1 MYRGTTPTLTF
12 ALPFQAGIIKNLF
25 ITFSQKGQIVLEK
38 TTADC
43 GLIGNTIEL
52 NLTQEDTLKFMPG
65 NAELQ
70 VRIIDN
76 SKCLYIILMVFQ
88 IFLEILNIRLCR
100 FL

>member
-25 ITFSQKGQIVLEK
+25 VTFSQKGQIVLEK

-52 NLTQEDTLKFMPG
+52 NLTQEDIGSILKDG
-65 NAELQ
+65 
-70 VRIIDN
+70 II
-76 SKCLYIILMVFQ
+76 
-88 IFLEILNIRLCR
+88 E
-100 FL
+100 

>member
-12 ALPFQAGIIKNLF
+12 ALPFQAGVIKNLF
-25 ITFSQKGQIVLEK
+25 VTFSQKGQILLEK

-76 SKCLYIILMVFQ
+76 SNQALASKIYSINIGSILKDGII
-88 IFLEILNIRLCR
+88 E
-100 FL
+100 